1 MTQNE
6 GKKQTKADQVYNY
19 TASKLNYLHSKSDSG
34 PGKALMA
41 IIRRGVSRKPG
52 ELPELWG
59 LIFEGMPEELF
70 GKKSTSYAEWAVY
83 TALTLYALH
92 QQGHQD
98 EKKDEHK
105 NWMYVQGISLGKAA
119 AMLVKQEKDEE
130 RILNRMNLVATAVSP
145 YDLAYHLRGIIQLL
159 SRDAIGLDYARLAK
173 ELYLMNNDETANNIK
188 LAWGRDFYSNY
199 IPDDNE
205 ANNTNKTE
213 KIEKENRNVQ

>member
-1 MTQNE
+1 MTQNND
-6 GKKQTKADQVYNY
+6 KKQNKADQVYNY

-59 LIFEGMPEELF
+59 LMFDGMPEELL

-98 EKKDEHK
+98 EKKDERN
-105 NWMYVQGISLGKAA
+105 NWMYVKNVSLGKAA
-119 AMLVKQEKDEE
+119 AMLAKQEKDEE
-130 RILNRMNLVATAVSP
+130 RILNRMNLVVTALSP
-145 YDLAYHLRGIIQLL
+145 YDLAYHLRAIVQLL
-159 SRDAIGLDYARLAK
+159 SRESIGLDYARLAK
-173 ELYLMNNDETANNIK
+173 ELYLMNNNEIANNIK

-199 IPDDNE
+199 IPDNSE

-213 KIEKENRNVQ
+213 KENKNVQ

>member
-105 NWMYVQGISLGKAA
+105 NWMYVQGISLGKAVFIGPFRHQGIINVRYGND
-119 AMLVKQEKDEE
+119 LRVE
-130 RILNRMNLVATAVSP
+130 MNLIFPKSVRIAPTV
-145 YDLAYHLRGIIQLL
+145 
-159 SRDAIGLDYARLAK
+159 
-173 ELYLMNNDETANNIK
+173 
-188 LAWGRDFYSNY
+188 
-199 IPDDNE
+199 
-205 ANNTNKTE
+205 
-213 KIEKENRNVQ
+213 